1 MKWYNDLHD
10 SDSRVLSFLI
20 NQWWPSVP
28 DRIIELL
35 RSMKIFLFIAGELKW
50 IHGMFSFEG

>member
-1 MKWYNDLHD
+1 MECGAMKWYNDLHD

-28 DRIIELL
+28 DRVFTV
-35 RSMKIFLFIAGELKW
+35 IFEKYEDILKIAGELK
-50 IHGMFSFEG
+50 